1 MLGKYD
7 HVPYLVLQNLVCH
20 INYGGRIT
28 DDWDRRM
35 VMCLLQGVL
44 NEGIMSDDF
53 PLAPGEHYRSPAA
66 GNLESYREAIANV
79 PLNPHPNVF
88 GLHANAE
95 IACAQNETQELCE
108 IMLGLQAQTSSG
120 GGKSREDVVREAA
133 VAMLERNIVPF
144 DLYHVA
150 DAYPLLYGES
160 MNTVLMQECQR
171 YNKLIR
177 VFTRSLNDVLKALK
191 GLVVMSS
198 DLESMA
204 ESLYTNQ
211 VPAMWVKQAYP
222 SLKPLAA
229 WIDDL
234 VERLAFV
241 KAWIDE
247 GKPAT
252 YWISGFFFPQA
263 FLTGTLQNF
272 ARKYTVSID
281 TVDFDYNVLKKTP
294 QELHG
299 KPPEDGCYIHG
310 LFLEGAAW
318 DPEQHALVEARPK
331 ELYSVFPPIWLFPK
345 VDRQLTTEGIY
356 NCPVYKTLLRAGL
369 LSTTGHSTN
378 FVLPVELPSLEPCSG
393 LFSKYVETFSGHW
406 IKRAVALF
414 CALNY

>member
-66 GNLESYREAIANV
+66 GNLESYREVIANV

-150 DAYPLLYGES
+150 DAYPLSYGES

-191 GLVVMSS
+191 G
-198 DLESMA
+198 
-204 ESLYTNQ
+204 
-211 VPAMWVKQAYP
+211 
-222 SLKPLAA
+222 
-229 WIDDL
+229 
-234 VERLAFV
+234 
-241 KAWIDE
+241 
-247 GKPAT
+247 
-252 YWISGFFFPQA
+252 
-263 FLTGTLQNF
+263 
-272 ARKYTVSID
+272 
-281 TVDFDYNVLKKTP
+281 
-294 QELHG
+294 
-299 KPPEDGCYIHG
+299 
-310 LFLEGAAW
+310 
-318 DPEQHALVEARPK
+318 
-331 ELYSVFPPIWLFPK
+331 
-345 VDRQLTTEGIY
+345 
-356 NCPVYKTLLRAGL
+356 
-369 LSTTGHSTN
+369 
-378 FVLPVELPSLEPCSG
+378 
-393 LFSKYVETFSGHW
+393 
-406 IKRAVALF
+406 
-414 CALNY
+414 